1 MTTVRELMSPNPEC
15 AQGQDT
21 LVTVAAKMRDTNVG
35 ALPICDR
42 DQHPTGILTD
52 RDIVVGC
59 IADGNNPEQTRA
71 ADVAHSEP
79 VCVGASL
86 PVDEALTLMSRH
98 QIRRIPVI
106 DQDQRLI
113 GMLAQADIAREQSH
127 PQTGSIV
134 GDISH

>member
-1 MTTVRELMSPNPEC
+1 MTTVRELMSVNPEC

-21 LVTVAAKMRDTNVG
+21 LVTVAAKMRDMGVG
-35 ALPICDR
+35 SLPICDQ
-42 DQHPTGILTD
+42 DQRPTGILTD

-59 IADGNNPEQTRA
+59 LADGGNPEEMFA

-79 VCVGASL
+79 VCVGAGV
-86 PVDEALTLMSRH
+86 PVDEALTLMAQH

-113 GMLAQADIAREQSH
+113 GMLAQADVAREQSE
-127 PQTGSIV
+127 PQTGSV
-134 GDISH
+134 VEDISR